1 MTLSNVP
8 QDGFWQAFDSARL
21 ISPDYLNNHY
31 LSSSILFVSSLSQL
45 INGFAGFNPQQLGI
59 NFDFSF
65 LNVGSDI
72 SSLIQTVNSSSTI
85 TQVLNLTGYTNDF
98 QELASINY
106 QGILNGIID
115 GVTNVVLPLLNMKGT
130 RMELLNNHQM
140 STILIYLML

>member
-1 MTLSNVP
+1 MDFGKLLIR
-8 QDGFWQAFDSARL
+8 ARL

-98 QELASINY
+98 QNLQA
-106 QGILNGIID
+106 LIIK
-115 GVTNVVLPLLNMKGT
+115 VFS
-130 RMELLNNHQM
+130 MELL
-140 STILIYLML
+140 TA